1 MSSFNAPLREV
12 ETQIEPPYSVIPVIS
27 PVRLFMGFSGS
38 LIRAESTPMKMEGEK
53 QTRLIMLS
61 SIIETPPP
69 ICPSQSL
76 PRLSS
81 QMLYTSGSKAVR
93 SGEVF
98 KVQAI
103 KAGEA
108 ATGTKPDEFVGILYD
123 CINLGGAQPLLGA
136 ILFKIECLTG

>member
-1 MSSFNAPLREV
+1 MP
-12 ETQIEPPYSVIPVIS
+12 QP
-27 PVRLFMGFSGS
+27 
-38 LIRAESTPMKMEGEK
+38 ESAATV
-53 QTRLIMLS
+53 LADAF
-61 SIIETPPP
+61 
-69 ICPSQSL
+69 
-76 PRLSS
+76 
-81 QMLYTSGSKAVR
+81 YTSGSKAVR